1 MFHDY
6 ISSIFWKIRA
16 DLRALRE
23 TKNLQE
29 DGDRRQEQKCDPGA
43 GIHRCSRRQDE
54 SKSKQKH
61 KNIDVELGMEWK
73 ERPGNWSENKTVCD
87 MKVRTGDYVWGKQPS
102 CRVGQCGGR
111 LIRKCVPLPAGLDQ
125 RLAKRTSLKSHQP
138 SESCLSFAPSL
149 WGFGFPAWGGCGS
162 GAGVVAVGWIL
173 YPCDLHVKASLN
185 KLLNPKLWGMDACD
199 WLFLLMK
206 VCFVWSEMNKQELH
220 TYLLEHVSAS
230 NFNFPVSGLRVLSLW
245 KWTHAIISKLKRA
258 RFAIILH
265 TYEKNT
271 VWMWEERKPAQI

>member
-1 MFHDY
+1 MSV
-6 ISSIFWKIRA
+6 I
-16 DLRALRE
+16 
-23 TKNLQE
+23 
-29 DGDRRQEQKCDPGA
+29 G
-43 GIHRCSRRQDE
+43 
-54 SKSKQKH
+54 
-61 KNIDVELGMEWK
+61 
-73 ERPGNWSENKTVCD
+73 
-87 MKVRTGDYVWGKQPS
+87 
-102 CRVGQCGGR
+102 
-111 LIRKCVPLPAGLDQ
+111 
-125 RLAKRTSLKSHQP
+125 
-138 SESCLSFAPSL
+138 SFAPSL

-245 KWTHAIISKLKRA
+245 K
-258 RFAIILH
+258 
-265 TYEKNT
+265 
-271 VWMWEERKPAQI
+271 